1 MEGGSSIIGLGGKKN
16 KNKSNT
22 TKSVEKQLEEKLV
35 ISTNSDRNT
44 DGSNSYSFQ
53 DKTLSSSGDSN
64 KQKIT
69 LYVLTRDFRTSDNL
83 TLYKAWDESQKN
95 GTDLCVIFKFNQ
107 AQVSKEEN
115 PFHSSNGFQFMLEAL
130 EQFSEEMNISFID
143 PIPDDEFLNF
153 LKTLPI
159 HEIYIARDFT
169 PFAKKR
175 VENFSTVAKTI
186 EVDDI
191 TVHPINEL
199 RTFDSLAAF
208 LKFVRGLKFPE
219 LQHRDVNWK
228 EKTYF
233 LTKYIPKNLNFSKFV
248 HEGKFNIEY
257 KVNPDLLARPHNLK
271 KCIENLA
278 ENMKTYSIKQVRAL
292 VGNPKV
298 SHFSAFLKFGLLSI
312 RAAHLLAE
320 KQSAAGVKKEDILY
334 FQRELYFRDF
344 FYRIAYDKHH
354 QTFYSCNYEGKMPK
368 FISEKDLLDWKTYTG
383 MKPYVSKNEQLQIEE
398 NKQIYDRW
406 CKGETEY
413 PIINAAMKEMTST
426 GYMLNRTRMMTVSY
440 LTWDCGLWWKYPERF
455 FANHLTD
462 YDWVINSI
470 NHQNIV
476 NVGFYPSHHHTGFN
490 IKKQQMMDIDDKLL
504 YYKKYDK

>member
-1 MEGGSSIIGLGGKKN
+1 MEGGSSIIGLGSKKIKN
-16 KNKSNT
+16 KPNVQNN
-22 TKSVEKQLEEKLV
+22 TKSAEKNIETKQNDNENIDLPSKSE
-35 ISTNSDRNT
+35 I
-44 DGSNSYSFQ
+44 
-53 DKTLSSSGDSN
+53 KTEDSN
-64 KQKIT
+64 QKKIT

-107 AQVSKEEN
+107 SQVSKEEN

-143 PIPDDEFLNF
+143 PIPDDEFLTF

-169 PFAKKR
+169 PFAKSR

-186 EVDDI
+186 QVDDI
-191 TVHPINEL
+191 TVHPIHEL

-219 LQHRDVNWK
+219 LQHREVNWK
-228 EKTYF
+228 EKTKF
-233 LTKYIPKNLNFSKFV
+233 LTKYIKSPGANFV

-257 KVNPDLLARPHNLK
+257 KVNPHLLARPHNLQ
-271 KCIENLA
+271 KCIDNLA

-292 VGNPKV
+292 VGSPKV
-298 SHFSAFLKFGLLSI
+298 SHLSAFLKFGLLSV
-312 RAAHLLAE
+312 RAAHLLAD
-320 KQSAAGVKKEDILY
+320 KQINAGVKKEDILY

-344 FYRIAYDKHH
+344 FYRIAHDKYQ

-383 MKPYVSKNEQLQIEE
+383 MKPYASKKELEEIQE
-398 NKQIYDRW
+398 NKGVYDRW
-406 CKGETEY
+406 CHGETEY
-413 PIINAAMKEMTST
+413 PIINAAMKEMTQT

-490 IKKQQMMDIDDKLL
+490 IKKQQLMDMEDKQL
-504 YYKKYDK
+504 YYKKYDI